1 MDRETIYAIA
11 FGTIALTL
19 IGGIYFA
26 PSTAPAAAT
35 VAERAYATEDVRYK
49 LQQDALKEARK
60 NKGKRR
66 RAAPPPE
73 EEASEEMSEHEEAP
87 IDESA
92 EAPPIE

>member
-1 MDRETIYAIA
+1 MDRNTIYVIA
-11 FGTIALTL
+11 AATIALTL
-19 IGGIYFA
+19 FGGIYFA
-26 PSTAPAAAT
+26 PSNKPAAAT

-60 NKGKRR
+60 KGKRQ
-66 RAAPPPE
+66 RAATPPD
-73 EEASEEMSEHEEAP
+73 EEASEETSEHEEAP